1 MKFVVGPEESS
12 DTMHGVPMKSHAS
25 WDGNI
30 LVVSS
35 VAMLGTKPL
44 RLNDRWDLS
53 DDGMTLTFTQRH
65 QFDTDPEGES
75 TGANPVTCWTCH
87 RGSAKP
93 QSSPQ
98 H

>member
-35 VAMLGTKPL
+35 VAMFGTKPL

-53 DDGMTLTFTQRH
+53 DDGMTLPLCSGISSTPIPQ
-65 QFDTDPEGES
+65 GES